1 MTGTLI
7 NVATILVGG
16 SLGAFMGSRIPE
28 RIRNTVVAALGLFTL
43 AYGLKMFLDTR
54 NSLLVCGSLLIG
66 ALLGE
71 WWRIEDGM
79 AKMGGWLQAKFVRSD
94 KAGDQ
99 ERFIKGFV
107 TASLVFCTGPMAILG
122 SMQDGLTGDFS
133 LLAIKAVLDGF
144 AALAFASTLGVGVI
158 FSSLMILLYQGTITL
173 LASQVQALVTDPMM
187 LEMNAVGG
195 VIIMGIAVGSL
206 LELRKIR
213 IGSFLPAL
221 IVAPLLVGL
230 LSLLGVSL

>member
-1 MTGTLI
+1 M
-7 NVATILVGG
+7 
-16 SLGAFMGSRIPE
+16 
-28 RIRNTVVAALGLFTL
+28 
-43 AYGLKMFLDTR
+43 
-54 NSLLVCGSLLIG
+54 
-66 ALLGE
+66 
-71 WWRIEDGM
+71 
-79 AKMGGWLQAKFVRSD
+79 
-94 KAGDQ
+94 
-99 ERFIKGFV
+99 GFV
-107 TASLVFCTGPMAILG
+107 TASLGFCTGPMAILG

-173 LASQVQALVTDPMM
+173 LASQVQVLVTDPMM

-213 IGSFLPAL
+213 IGSFLPSL
-221 IVAPLLVGL
+221 IVAPLLVA
-230 LSLLGVSL
+230 LLGWLEVSLN